1 MADFRGMLCW
11 DPPTASAT
19 INTEAISPHRSVF
32 LATHAPLRIKRAL
45 VSEDKQVQ
53 PIGDLIN
60 ERSVVN
66 DFLTKKSDSGAL
78 LMLVLGDSG
87 SGKSHL
93 IRWARENIPTF
104 VPDSDTHEV
113 IYLERSMTS
122 LKAVVK
128 ALIAKA
134 DSSELAQ
141 LKEDVDRFTAD
152 IDQES
157 LGRRI
162 LNELSELLS
171 ATVPKDIPGPGRVLA
186 GPGRLAAM
194 LHDPFIRQ
202 HMLSEG
208 KFVPRLAAQ
217 LLRDRRSGQDERPE
231 TFTFED
237 LPLDVDYDNA
247 ASDMVARLLNQI
259 ATRDDLQ
266 ATAVD
271 LLNKHLESA
280 VKNAANLGAGRLL
293 DAMMQVREEYQ
304 RRGKEII
311 LLIEDFALIQGVQ
324 QDLLDAVIE
333 AANRDGST
341 SLAPIRTLMAVTPG
355 YLEQIPE
362 TALTRI
368 RATAGYVYNLDVPFS
383 ATDTGSQ
390 EISSFVGRYL
400 NAARVGRD
408 ALERARDGETPN
420 ACEGCPLQERCH
432 DAFGVTPEGYG
443 LYPFNSSALVRTVHS
458 TADPKKPWS
467 FVPRTVLGS
476 VVRPLLIDHAE
487 SIRRGEFPDSE
498 FRRRFSRADI
508 DKVLSR
514 EAHAFIDENDRVEP
528 ERRKSLLL
536 FWGDAP
542 ADANTIDGTILE
554 AFSLPPLDGQS
565 RRIPTGARP
574 PSTQRHH
581 DESLD
586 RETEPASETDNI
598 PRSLKKKLETVNVW
612 LTDEEVLDNST
623 ALNVRTI
630 IATAVLQRYR
640 WESPLMHE
648 QGKRVMVGVGGAWP
662 NNATVVSVA
671 GADERLA
678 GAADA
683 PIRFG
688 RTAKDSY
695 FFESLLCAESGK
707 GQVRSQDI
715 RRLATYA
722 EQYAPALTSR
732 VQRHLEISDEQLV
745 LGLRA
750 SLLGAM
756 LAGQAYPG
764 MEAAALL
771 TAVLDEGQGWE
782 RADVALRTKQWNDI
796 LKRHLDA
803 RPVLVERL
811 REAVGV
817 AQGVTGAVRMI
828 DAARMLPLLKR
839 TTSQWEWT
847 LDRTQV
853 PSWVQKAVTGF
864 STLSVLVDEQL
875 NLLENQLAEIRQR
888 HPRGTNSAH
897 TLTAIEGA
905 LTTAQEVG
913 GLMPLGTD
921 QTLRFESLLER
932 GRQVEWTAVSELEDD
947 LGRASDENR
956 TDRARQAARIAAAAQ
971 DRGTAIQDIH
981 FLLSESESWLEAAL
995 RRADARTGST
1005 AVDSV
1010 SLAMQTVLGEWN
1022 EVARLASDASRS
1034 AEASA
1039 TLEGDAE

>member
-1 MADFRGMLCW
+1 MADFRDLCW
-11 DPPTASAT
+11 DPATATAT

-60 ERSVVN
+60 ERSVID
-66 DFLTKKSDSGAL
+66 DFVTKKSDSGAL
-78 LMLVLGDSG
+78 LMLVLGDTG

-93 IRWARENIPTF
+93 IRWVREKLPEFI
-104 VPDSDTHEV
+104 PDSATHEV

-141 LKEDVDRFTAD
+141 LRDDIDRFTAE

-162 LNELSELLS
+162 LNELSERLS
-171 ATVPKDIPGPGRVLA
+171 STPPKEIPGPGRVLA

-217 LLRDRRSGQDERPE
+217 LLKDRRSGQDERPE
-231 TFTFED
+231 SFTIED

-271 LLNKHLESA
+271 LLNRNLEAA

-293 DAMMQVREEYQ
+293 DAMMQVRAEYQ
-304 RRGKEII
+304 RLGKEII

-333 AANRDGST
+333 AANRDGRT

-362 TALTRI
+362 TALSRI

-383 ATDTGSQ
+383 QTDTGSQ
-390 EISSFVGRYL
+390 EIASFVGRYL
-400 NAARVGRD
+400 NAARVGRN
-408 ALERARDGETPN
+408 ALETARDGETPN
-420 ACEGCPLQERCH
+420 ACDGCTLRERCH
-432 DAFGVTPEGYG
+432 EAFGVTPQGYG
-443 LYPFNSSALVRTVHS
+443 LFPFNASALVRTVHS
-458 TADPKKPWS
+458 TADSTKPWS

-476 VVRPLLIDHAE
+476 VVRPLLINHADQ
-487 SIRRGEFPDSE
+487 IRRGEFPDSE
-498 FRRRFSRADI
+498 FRRRFPRAEI
-508 DKVLSR
+508 DKELGR
-514 EAHAFIDENDRVEP
+514 DAHAFIDDHDRVDP
-528 ERRKSLLL
+528 ERRKTLLL

-542 ADANTIDGTILE
+542 ADANEIDETILE
-554 AFSLPPLDGQS
+554 AFSLPPLDGKS
-565 RRIPTGARP
+565 RRIPAAT
-574 PSTQRHH
+574 STISTADRKAEKP
-581 DESLD
+581 DKEPESTID
-586 RETEPASETDNI
+586 ADNI
-598 PRSLKKKLETVNVW
+598 PRSLKRKLETVKVW
-612 LTDEEVLDNST
+612 LTKEEVLDNAT
-623 ALNVRTI
+623 AHNVRSI

-648 QGKRVMVGVGGAWP
+648 QPKKVTDKAWP
-662 NNATVVSVA
+662 NNATVVSVT

-695 FFESLLCAESGK
+695 FFESLLCAEAGK

-722 EQYAPALTSR
+722 DQHGPALTSR
-732 VQRHLEISDEQLV
+732 VQRHLEITDEQLV

-764 MEAAALL
+764 METAALL

-782 RADVALRTKQWNDI
+782 RTDVALRTKQWNDA

-803 RPVLVERL
+803 RPALVDRL
-811 REAVGV
+811 KEAVGV

-828 DAARMLPLLKR
+828 DAARVLPLLR
-839 TTSQWEWT
+839 QAASQWEWT
-847 LDRTQV
+847 VDRTQV

-864 STLSVLVDEQL
+864 ASLPTLVDA
-875 NLLENQLAEIRQR
+875 QLAELERLLGEIRSR

-897 TLTAIEGA
+897 TLSAIEGA
-905 LTTAQEVG
+905 LVAAKEVN
-913 GLMPLGTD
+913 GLMPLGVD
-921 QTLRFESLLER
+921 QTLRFEEFLER
-932 GRQVEWTAVSELEDD
+932 GRQAEWSKVSELEDD
-947 LGRASDENR
+947 LARASGESR
-956 TDRARQAARIAAAAQ
+956 TDRVRQAARFAAAAQ
-971 DRGTAIQDIH
+971 DRGTSIQDILL
-981 FLLSESESWLEAAL
+981 LLSESESWLEAAL
-995 RRADARTGST
+995 RRAEARAGTT
-1005 AVDSV
+1005 AIDSV
-1010 SLAMQTVLGEWN
+1010 SLAMQTVLGEWS
-1022 EVARLASDASRS
+1022 EVAHLASASWKTT
-1034 AEASA
+1034 EAPVA
-1039 TLEGDAE
+1039 QEGDNE

>member
-1 MADFRGMLCW
+1 MADFRSVLCW
-11 DPPTASAT
+11 EPATAAAT

-32 LATHAPLRIKRAL
+32 LATHAPLRIKRAS
-45 VSEDKQVQ
+45 VSEDKQIQ

-60 ERSVVN
+60 EQSVVN

-93 IRWARENIPTF
+93 IRWVREKIPEF
-104 VPDSDTHEV
+104 LPDADAHEV

-141 LKEDVDRFTAD
+141 LKDDVDRFTSN

-157 LGRRI
+157 LSRRI
-162 LNELSELLS
+162 LNELSELVS
-171 ATVPKDIPGPGRVLA
+171 ATPRQEIPRDGRVLA

-217 LLRDRRSGQDERPE
+217 LLKDRRSGQDERPE
-231 TFTFED
+231 SFTVDD
-237 LPLDVDYDNA
+237 LPTDVDYDNA

-259 ATRDDLQ
+259 ATQDYLQ
-266 ATAVD
+266 VAAVG
-271 LLNKHLESA
+271 LLNRHLEAA

-293 DAMMQVREEYQ
+293 DAMMQVRKEYH
-304 RRGKEII
+304 RLGKEII

-333 AANRDGST
+333 AANRDGNT

-400 NAARVGRD
+400 NAARVGRT
-408 ALERARDGETPN
+408 ALEQARDDETPN

-432 DAFGVTPEGYG
+432 EAFGATPQGYG

-458 TADPKKPWS
+458 TADPQKPWS
-467 FVPRTVLGS
+467 FVPRTVLGG
-476 VVRPLLIDHAE
+476 VVRPVLIDHAE
-487 SIRRGEFPDSE
+487 PIRRGEFPDTE
-498 FRRRFSRADI
+498 FRRRFARADI
-508 DKVLSR
+508 DKELSR
-514 EAHAFIDENDRVEP
+514 DVHAFIDDHDHVDP
-528 ERRKSLLL
+528 ERRKALLL

-542 ADANTIDGTILE
+542 EDANELDETILE
-554 AFSLPPLDGQS
+554 AFSLPSLDGKS
-565 RRIPTGARP
+565 RRIPAAAPAT
-574 PSTQRHH
+574 STQGRGAEDQR
-581 DESLD
+581 DEPGPPGPGS
-586 RETEPASETDNI
+586 STDNI
-598 PRSLKKKLETVNVW
+598 PRSLKRKLETVKVW
-612 LTDEEVLDNST
+612 LTKEEVLDNTT
-623 ALNVRTI
+623 ALSVRSI

-648 QGKRVMVGVGGAWP
+648 QTKKVMDKAWP

-678 GAADA
+678 GAAAA

-695 FFESLLCAESGK
+695 FFESLLCAEAGR

-715 RRLATYA
+715 RRLATCA
-722 EQYAPALTSR
+722 DQYGAALTTR
-732 VQRHLEISDEQLV
+732 VQRHLEIADEHLV

-756 LAGQAYPG
+756 LAGQAHPG
-764 MEAAALL
+764 METTALL

-782 RADVALRTKQWNDI
+782 RGDVGLRTKQWNDV

-803 RPVLVERL
+803 RPDLIERL

-828 DAARMLPLLKR
+828 DAARMLPLLKQAAA
-839 TTSQWEWT
+839 QWEWT
-847 LDRTQV
+847 VDGTQV
-853 PSWVQKAVTGF
+853 PSWVQKVVTGF
-864 STLSVLVDEQL
+864 AALPTLVDD
-875 NLLENQLAEIRQR
+875 QLARLEERLGEVRRR

-897 TLTAIEGA
+897 TLSAIEGA
-905 LTTAQEVG
+905 LTAAKEVG
-913 GLMPLGTD
+913 GLMPLGVD
-921 QTLRFESLLER
+921 QTLRFEALLAQ
-932 GRQVEWTAVSELEDD
+932 GKQADWSTVSALEDD
-947 LGRASDENR
+947 IARASDDSR
-956 TDRARQAARIAAAAQ
+956 TGRVQQAARIAAVAQ
-971 DRGTAIQDIH
+971 DRGTAIRDIH
-981 FLLSESESWLEAAL
+981 LLLSESELWLEAAL
-995 RRADARTGST
+995 RRAEARAGTT

-1010 SLAMQTVLGEWN
+1010 SLAMQTVLGEWS
-1022 EVARLASDASRS
+1022 ELAELASGAPKSIDDPVVQ
-1034 AEASA
+1034 
-1039 TLEGDAE
+1039 EGERE

>member
-1 MADFRGMLCW
+1 MADFRDLCW
-11 DPPTASAT
+11 DPATAAAT

-32 LATHAPLRIKRAL
+32 LATHAPLRIKRAV

-53 PIGDLIN
+53 PIGNLIN
-60 ERSVVN
+60 EESVIG

-93 IRWARENIPTF
+93 IRWVREKLPEFIS
-104 VPDSDTHEV
+104 DSAAHEV

-122 LKAVVK
+122 LKAVIK

-141 LKEDVDRFTAD
+141 LRDDIDRFTAE

-162 LNELSELLS
+162 LNELSERLS
-171 ATVPKDIPGPGRVLA
+171 ATPPKEIPGPGRVLA

-217 LLRDRRSGQDERPE
+217 LLKDRRSGQDERPE
-231 TFTFED
+231 SFTIED

-271 LLNKHLESA
+271 LLNRNLEAA
-280 VKNAANLGAGRLL
+280 VKSAANLGAGRLL

-304 RRGKEII
+304 RLGKEII

-333 AANRDGST
+333 AANRDGRT
-341 SLAPIRTLMAVTPG
+341 ALAPIRTLMAVTPG
-355 YLEQIPE
+355 YLDQIPE

-383 ATDTGSQ
+383 HADTGSQ
-390 EISSFVGRYL
+390 EIASFVGRYL
-400 NAARVGRD
+400 NAARLGRT
-408 ALERARDGETPN
+408 ALEQVRDGDTPN
-420 ACEGCPLQERCH
+420 ACDGCPLQERCH
-432 DAFGVTPEGYG
+432 EAFGVTPQGYG
-443 LYPFNSSALVRTVHS
+443 LFPFNTSAIVRTVHS

-476 VVRPLLIDHAE
+476 VVRPVLINHADP
-487 SIRRGEFPDSE
+487 IRRGEFPDPE
-498 FRRRFSRADI
+498 FRRRFPRAYI
-508 DKVLSR
+508 DKELER
-514 EAHAFIDENDRVEP
+514 DAHAYIDDHDRVDP
-528 ERRKSLLL
+528 ERRKNLLL

-542 ADANTIDGTILE
+542 EDANKIDETILE
-554 AFSLPPLDGQS
+554 AFTLAPLDGKS
-565 RRIPTGARP
+565 RRIPAI
-574 PSTQRHH
+574 PSTPSVQ
-581 DESLD
+581 D
-586 RETEPASETDNI
+586 RNTERPDSEPGTNLGTDNI
-598 PRSLKKKLETVNVW
+598 PRSLKRKLETVKVW
-612 LTDEEVLDNST
+612 LTKEEVLDNTT
-623 ALNVRTI
+623 AHNVRSI
-630 IATAVLQRYR
+630 IATAVLQRYH

-648 QGKRVMVGVGGAWP
+648 QTKKVMEKAWP
-662 NNATVVSVA
+662 NNATVVSVT

-695 FFESLLCAESGK
+695 FFESLLCAEAGK

-715 RRLATYA
+715 RRLATCA
-722 EQYAPALTSR
+722 DQHGPALASR
-732 VQRHLEISDEQLV
+732 VQRHLEIIDEQLV

-764 MEAAALL
+764 METAALL

-782 RADVALRTKQWNDI
+782 RMDVALRTRQWNDV
-796 LKRHLDA
+796 LKRHLEV
-803 RPVLVERL
+803 RPVLVDRL
-811 REAVGV
+811 KEAVGV

-828 DAARMLPLLKR
+828 DAARVMPLLR
-839 TTSQWEWT
+839 QAASQWEWVI
-847 LDRTQV
+847 DRTQV

-864 STLSVLVDEQL
+864 SSLPTLVDD
-875 NLLENQLAEIRQR
+875 QLAQLEGKWGEIRSR

-897 TLTAIEGA
+897 TLSAIEDA
-905 LTTAQEVG
+905 LTAAKVSK
-913 GLMPLGTD
+913 GLMPLGVD
-921 QTLRFESLLER
+921 QTLRFEEVLER
-932 GRQVEWTAVSELEDD
+932 GRQAEWSKVSELEDD
-947 LGRASDENR
+947 LARASDRSR
-956 TDRARQAARIAAAAQ
+956 TDRVRQAARFAAAAQ
-971 DRGTAIQDIH
+971 DRGTSIQDILL
-981 FLLSESESWLEAAL
+981 LLSESESWLEAAL
-995 RRADARTGST
+995 RRAEARVGTT
-1005 AVDSV
+1005 AIDSV
-1010 SLAMQTVLGEWN
+1010 SLAMQTVLGEWG
-1022 EVARLASDASRS
+1022 EVAQLASASLKP
-1034 AEASA
+1034 AEAPVVQ
-1039 TLEGDAE
+1039 EGESE

>member
-1 MADFRGMLCW
+1 MADFRDLCW
-11 DPPTASAT
+11 DPATAAAT

-53 PIGDLIN
+53 AIGDLIN
-60 ERSVVN
+60 ERSVID

-93 IRWARENIPTF
+93 IRWVREKIPEF
-104 VPDSDTHEV
+104 IPDSDTHEV

-141 LKEDVDRFTAD
+141 LKEDIDRFTAE

-162 LNELSELLS
+162 LNELSERLS
-171 ATVPKDIPGPGRVLA
+171 ATPPKEIPGPGRVLA

-217 LLRDRRSGQDERPE
+217 LLKDRRSGQDERPE
-231 TFTFED
+231 SFTIED

-271 LLNKHLESA
+271 LLNRHLEAA

-304 RRGKEII
+304 RLGKEII

-333 AANRDGST
+333 AANRDGKT

-355 YLEQIPE
+355 YLDQIPE

-383 ATDTGSQ
+383 ETDTGSQ

-400 NAARVGRD
+400 NAARVGRN
-408 ALERARDGETPN
+408 ALEQARDGETPN
-420 ACEGCPLQERCH
+420 ACEGCPLQDRCH
-432 DAFGVTPEGYG
+432 EAFGVTPEGYG
-443 LYPFNSSALVRTVHS
+443 LYPFNPPALVRTVHS

-467 FVPRTVLGS
+467 FVARTVLGS
-476 VVRPLLIDHAE
+476 VVRPVLINHAD

-498 FRRRFSRADI
+498 FRRRFTRADI
-508 DKVLSR
+508 DKELSR
-514 EAHAFIDENDRVEP
+514 PVHAFIDDHDRVDP
-528 ERRKSLLL
+528 ERRKALLL

-542 ADANTIDGTILE
+542 EDANEIDETILE
-554 AFSLPPLDGQS
+554 AFSLPPLDGKS
-565 RRIPTGARP
+565 RRIPAAASAT
-574 PSTQRHH
+574 STQGRN
-581 DESLD
+581 
-586 RETEPASETDNI
+586 TERPEEEPGPDLSADNI
-598 PRSLKKKLETVNVW
+598 PRSLRRKLETVKVW
-612 LTDEEVLDNST
+612 LTKEEVLDNTT
-623 ALNVRTI
+623 AHNVRSI

-648 QGKRVMVGVGGAWP
+648 QSKKVTDKAWP
-662 NNATVVSVA
+662 NNATVVSVT

-678 GAADA
+678 GVADA

-695 FFESLLCAESGK
+695 FFESLLSAEAGR

-715 RRLATYA
+715 RRLATFA
-722 EQYAPALTSR
+722 DQHGPDLTSR
-732 VQRHLEISDEQLV
+732 VQRHLEITDEQLV

-764 MEAAALL
+764 METTALL
-771 TAVLDEGQGWE
+771 TAVLDEGQAWA
-782 RADVALRTKQWNDI
+782 RADVALRTRQWNDI

-803 RPVLVERL
+803 RPVLVDRL

-828 DAARMLPLLKR
+828 DAARILPLLR
-839 TTSQWEWT
+839 QAASQWEWT
-847 LDRTQV
+847 IDRTQI

-864 STLSVLVDEQL
+864 ASLPTLVDDQL
-875 NLLENQLAEIRQR
+875 TQLEGQLSEIRSR

-897 TLTAIEGA
+897 TLSAIEGA
-905 LTTAQEVG
+905 LAAAKEVG
-913 GLMPLGTD
+913 GLMPLGVD
-921 QTLRFESLLER
+921 QTLHFEELLER
-932 GRQVEWTAVSELEDD
+932 GRQAEWSAVSELEDD
-947 LGRASDENR
+947 LAQASDRTR
-956 TDRARQAARIAAAAQ
+956 TDRVRQAARIAAAAQ
-971 DRGTAIQDIH
+971 DRGTTIQDVLL
-981 FLLSESESWLEAAL
+981 LLSESESWLEAAL
-995 RRADARTGST
+995 RRAEARAGTT
-1005 AVDSV
+1005 AIDSV
-1010 SLAMQTVLGEWN
+1010 SLAMQTMLGEWD
-1022 EVARLASDASRS
+1022 EVAQLASAALNST
-1034 AEASA
+1034 EAPVVQ
-1039 TLEGDAE
+1039 EGENE